1 MNDKQLVEKRRIEA
15 VHQFLKIDFD
25 KSEEYQGIVD
35 LAAELCEKPVAI
47 LTLLDEKINWL
58 KVRYG
63 VNEEIMPADT
73 SFCQYAVGSASIVV
87 IEDATKDSRFI
98 NNPLVYDPPF
108 VRFYAGA
115 PLILSNGL
123 IVGTLCLFDIKP
135 GVISDLQQKTL
146 KVLSSQITNL
156 MELEISHKLL
166 KLKVE
171 EIEERNKSLL
181 KIANIQS
188 HEVRH
193 PLANIMGLVNILK
206 EGYQKADEEWIQMLM
221 ESANILDNKIASIV
235 NETVADRDIRI
246 TRFNK
251 MVEEIEGYAIIL
263 LDSDGKVE
271 NWNIG
276 AEKIKGYKSI
286 EIIGRSFST
295 FYTAEDRHNN
305 RPQDLLSEAREKGFV
320 KDEGWRM
327 RKDGSRFWGSVL
339 ITAIHDDKNEVIGFT
354 KVTRDLT
361 EKKITDE
368 ANKVYIEELE
378 KQLKQLKDNS

>member
-1 MNDKQLVEKRRIEA
+1 MIDKQLVEKRRIEA

-25 KSEEYQGIVD
+25 KSVEYQVIVD

-63 VNEEIMPADT
+63 VDEEIMPADT

-98 NNPLVYDPPF
+98 DNPLVYDPPF

-206 EGYQKADEEWIQMLM
+206 EGYQTVDEEWIQMLM

-235 NETVADRDIRI
+235 NETVANRDIRI

-263 LDSDGKVE
+263 LDSEGKVE

-295 FYTAEDRHNN
+295 FYTAEDLYNN
-305 RPQDLLSEAREKGFV
+305 RPQDLLNQAREKGFV

-339 ITAIHDDKNEVIGFT
+339 ITAIHDDKNDVIGFT

-361 EKKITDE
+361 EKKTNDD
-368 ANKVYIEELE
+368 ANKAYIAQLE
-378 KQLKQLKDNS
+378 NEISRLTAE

>member
-1 MNDKQLVEKRRIEA
+1 MIDKQLVEKRRIEA

-25 KSEEYQGIVD
+25 KSVEYQGIVD

-63 VNEEIMPADT
+63 VDEEIMPADT

-98 NNPLVYDPPF
+98 DNPLVYDPPF

-206 EGYQKADEEWIQMLM
+206 EGYQTVDEEWIQMLM
-221 ESANILDNKIASIV
+221 ESANILDTKIASIV
-235 NETVADRDIRI
+235 NETVANRDIRI

-263 LDSDGKVE
+263 LDSEGKVE

-295 FYTAEDRHNN
+295 FYTAEDLYNN
-305 RPQDLLSEAREKGFV
+305 RPQDLLNQAREKGFV

-339 ITAIHDDKNEVIGFT
+339 ITAIHDDKNDVIGFT

-361 EKKITDE
+361 EKKTNDD
-368 ANKVYIEELE
+368 ANKAYIAQLE
-378 KQLKQLKDNS
+378 NEISRLTAE